1 MKLSKYLRLGSII
14 IGLNAQTKWEAI
26 DELLVPL
33 DRQGLL
39 ADAAKVREDLVA
51 RERKMSTGL
60 ERGLAIPHAKS
71 AGAKELA
78 VALGI
83 KPDGV
88 EFDSLDGQPARAIFL
103 VVSRHDRSGPH
114 IQCLAEI
121 AALYGRAEVRD
132 ALAAAKIP
140 AQAMSAL
147 STA

>member
-1 MKLSKYLRLGSII
+1 MKLSKYLRPASII

-26 DELLVPL
+26 DELLTPL
-33 DRQGLL
+33 DQQGLV

-51 RERKMSTGL
+51 RERKMSTGM

-71 AGAKELA
+71 SGAKELA

-83 KPDGV
+83 KPEGV
-88 EFDSLDGQPARAIFL
+88 EFDSLDGQPAKVIFL
-103 VVSRHDRSGPH
+103 VISRHDRSGPH

-121 AALYGRAEVRD
+121 AALYGREEARN
-132 ALAAAKIP
+132 ALTAAKSP
-140 AQAMSAL
+140 AQALSAL